1 MNIMKVLVK
10 SLIMN
15 IMTTNNI
22 INKMKTVILI
32 LSHMKDIMMIMMIII
47 MMIMKNI
54 MKKNI
59 VKVKLMG
66 IFKIIVFYKIY
77 MNKNKKLKKTT

>member
-66 IFKIIVFYKIY
+66 IVKIIVFYKIY

>member
-1 MNIMKVLVK
+1 MKVLVK

-32 LSHMKDIMMIMMIII
+32 LSPMKDIMMIMMMII

-77 MNKNKKLKKTT
+77 MNKKKKLKKTTQII